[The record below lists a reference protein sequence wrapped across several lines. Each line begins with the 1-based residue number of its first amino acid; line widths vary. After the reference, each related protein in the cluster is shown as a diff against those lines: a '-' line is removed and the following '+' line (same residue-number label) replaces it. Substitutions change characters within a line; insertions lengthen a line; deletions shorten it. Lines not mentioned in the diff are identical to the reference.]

1 MGSPLEDEISPSSRS
16 SHHRCCAQRPGGGGD
31 PVADPVADLVS
42 DPAPALMG
50 GDQRALMAQ
59 DPSAHQ
65 GASAVL
71 LLATTA
77 PPPSAQTEVL
87 HRSQR
92 SQDPALTEAPRA
104 VVEPA
109 QFVRM

>member
-1 MGSPLEDEISPSSRS
+1 MGVRS
-16 SHHRCCAQRPGGGGD
+16 KMRSLLVLSLLVTLAVAQRPGGGGGL
-31 PVADPVADLVS
+31 VADPAL
-42 DPAPALMG
+42 ALMG

-77 PPPSAQTEVL
+77 PPPFAQTGVL

-92 SQDPALTEAPRA
+92 SRDPALMEVPRA

-109 QFVRM
+109 QFVRMDLL

>member
-16 SHHRCCAQRPGGGGD
+16 SRHPCCC
-31 PVADPVADLVS
+31 PVADPVADLVA
-42 DPAPALMG
+42 DPALALMG
-50 GDQRALMAQ
+50 GDQRALMAP
-59 DPSAHQ
+59 DPSAHP

-109 QFVRM
+109 QFVR